1 MTQQHRV
8 RSRRRRAPLIPVTRA
23 VWERN
28 LAGRYADTPKRRS
41 IVIVGR
47 MSEQDK
53 ATELAQLRDELV
65 VLESGTISGSHRA
78 DAPRYNER
86 EIARVRARIA
96 ELEAE
101 LGI

>member
-1 MTQQHRV
+1 
-8 RSRRRRAPLIPVTRA
+8 
-23 VWERN
+23 
-28 LAGRYADTPKRRS
+28 
-41 IVIVGR
+41 

-65 VLESGTISGSHRA
+65 LLEGGTFLGSHGA

-96 ELEAE
+96 EFEAVWAAS
-101 LGI
+101 